1 MKRLNN
7 INFSALAAHMASL
20 YVQTQKPLA
29 LDLGNAMR
37 SLPKEFLNSKAIK
50 LPKKDD
56 LPIFVLALTD
66 ALATTNPPM
75 MLAEVGP
82 SVQGFED
89 IEAEIHI
96 LLPIPAE
103 ADCVVIPTAS
113 KRLRKLG
120 YGSLVFGSQPVAGNE
135 STSAIPLTPPKP
147 LAAWPF
153 PHGPGAIDII
163 PPAPAAA
170 PAQAAAPAN
179 PAAKLAAVPTD
190 KSKDKPAAKSASPKV
205 SQIAEAKQKLQ
216 GKGSKGKVKA
226 VSSDPV
232 LNHPAYKSAHQAWQ
246 QNTDDN
252 AQIVALMQAYQSLT
266 ATPVKSVGALYSAAT
281 SRDWKKLSMANRS
294 AIKVAAG
301 AFVR

>member
-7 INFSALAAHMASL
+7 INFPALAAHMASL

-66 ALATTNPPM
+66 ALATTTPPM

-82 SVQGFED
+82 SVRGFED

-103 ADCVVIPTAS
+103 ADCVVVPTAS
-113 KRLRKLG
+113 KRLRKMG
-120 YGSLVFGSQPVAGNE
+120 YGSLVFGSQPVGAGE
-135 STSAIPLTPPKP
+135 ATSSIPLTTPKP
-147 LAAWPF
+147 LAVWPF

-163 PPAPAAA
+163 PPAPTAA
-170 PAQAAAPAN
+170 PAA
-179 PAAKLAAVPTD
+179 PAAKLAAVPSD
-190 KSKDKPAAKSASPKV
+190 KSKAKPAEKASPKV

-216 GKGSKGKVKA
+216 GKGKAKA

-232 LNHPAYKSAHQAWQ
+232 LNHPAYKSAYQAWQ
-246 QNTDDN
+246 QNADDN
-252 AQIVALMQAYQSLT
+252 GQIIALMQAYQSLT
-266 ATPVKSVGALYSAAT
+266 TTPVKSVGALYSAAT

>member
-66 ALATTNPPM
+66 ALATTTPPM

-103 ADCVVIPTAS
+103 ADCVVVPTAS
-113 KRLRKLG
+113 KRLRKMG
-120 YGSLVFGSQPVAGNE
+120 YGSLMFGSQPVGAGE
-135 STSAIPLTPPKP
+135 ATSAIPLTTPKP
-147 LAAWPF
+147 LAVWPF

-163 PPAPAAA
+163 PPATTASASA
-170 PAQAAAPAN
+170 LAN
-179 PAAKLAAVPTD
+179 PAAKLADVPSD
-190 KSKDKPAAKSASPKV
+190 KSK
-205 SQIAEAKQKLQ
+205 AKQKLQ
-216 GKGSKGKVKA
+216 GKGKAKA

-232 LNHPAYKSAHQAWQ
+232 LNHPTYKSAHQAWQ
-246 QNTDDN
+246 QNADDN
-252 AQIVALMQAYQSLT
+252 SQIVALMQVYQSLT
-266 ATPVKSVGALYSAAT
+266 PTPVKSVGALYSAAT
-281 SRDWKKLSMANRS
+281 SRDWKKLSTANRN
-294 AIKVAAG
+294 AIIVAAS